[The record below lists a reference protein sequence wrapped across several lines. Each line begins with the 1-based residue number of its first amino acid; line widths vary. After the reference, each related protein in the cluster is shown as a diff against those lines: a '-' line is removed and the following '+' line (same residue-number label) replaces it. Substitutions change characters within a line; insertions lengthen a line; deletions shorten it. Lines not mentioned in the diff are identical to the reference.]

1 MFNEEI
7 AKECLENCMG
17 VLLRYIDELYI
28 DFVEENNLS
37 CEFDDFEFEEIELS
51 DADEY
56 GSGEY
61 DYSKKTEAKEEMND
75 QIETIIS
82 DASDA
87 FKESAKDFSDCFDEA
102 METFSD
108 RMDNAFCGIES
119 ISEVCIE
126 NLVTEDVDAIVTYCE
141 ERLKTVF
148 SVIQTKSEEI
158 KKFVSEFNC
167 EDIIENYYNKRIGS
181 VKDYAK
187 LCDIE
192 DDEDEDEDRVYAY
205 ILDDALDQIQED
217 VNDMLEGFPAE
228 ITSEFRKQ
236 LVVKFDELRLCIK
249 DELKEYL
256 DSSVVI
262 NSYKED
268 DGETYRIFNC
278 DEEDDSYLQKRSS
291 TFKERLEA
299 EIVGTVWFLSGFLSW

>member
-7 AKECLENCMG
+7 AKECLENCIG
-17 VLLRYIDELYI
+17 VLLRYIDEFYI
-28 DFVEENNLS
+28 EFGEEINLA

-61 DYSKKTEAKEEMND
+61 YYSKKTEAKDEMND
-75 QIETIIS
+75 QIDTIIS

-87 FKESAKDFSDCFDEA
+87 FKESAIDFSDCFDEA

-108 RMDNAFCGIES
+108 RMDNAFYGIQS
-119 ISEVCIE
+119 ICEVCIE
-126 NLVTEDVDAIVTYCE
+126 NLVVEDVDALVTYCE
-141 ERLKTVF
+141 ESLKTVF
-148 SVIQTKSEEI
+148 SVIQTKGEEI
-158 KKFVSEFNC
+158 KKLVSEFSC
-167 EDIIENYYNKRIGS
+167 EDIIENYFNKRIGS

-192 DDEDEDEDRVYAY
+192 EEEDEDEDRVYAY
-205 ILDDALDQIQED
+205 ILDDALEQIQE
-217 VNDMLEGFPAE
+217 NANNMLEGFPAE
-228 ITSEFRKQ
+228 ITSEFQKQ

-249 DELKEYL
+249 DVLKEYL

-268 DGETYRIFNC
+268 DGEIYRIFNR
-278 DEEDDSYLQKRSS
+278 DEADDSYLQKRSS

-299 EIVGTVWFLSGFLSW
+299 EIVGTIWFLSGFLPW